1 MVGRVVGVLQTSELV
16 VGACTAEVDVQGRF
30 APSGANPDRVGQLNH
45 KEMSWS

>member
-30 APSGANPDRVGQLNH
+30 ARAGSNPDRVGHLKF